1 MSQCDIDEIM
11 RSKRP
16 TIVKC
21 ATDDECVHVTQL
33 MLDIGAEHG
42 RSGWSKR
49 ISCHDF
55 GGKPHWRHPRVMRS
69 SDGLHVEIEYY
80 SERADLVRVCNNI
93 NGVIITYDEFV
104 SMCEKD
110 STEYEISDDEMN
122 DIFNFLHNA

>member
-1 MSQCDIDEIM
+1 MSPCDIDEIIGV
-11 RSKRP
+11 RP

-21 ATDDECVHVTQL
+21 ETNDQCFYVTQL
-33 MLDIGAEHG
+33 LLCIGAEHG
-42 RSGWSKR
+42 SSGWSKR
-49 ISCHDF
+49 ILRHDF
-55 GGKPHWRHPRVMRS
+55 GGVPYWRYPKIERFGRRVT
-69 SDGLHVEIEYY
+69 VEYY
-80 SERADLVRVCNNI
+80 SERADLVRVCNEI